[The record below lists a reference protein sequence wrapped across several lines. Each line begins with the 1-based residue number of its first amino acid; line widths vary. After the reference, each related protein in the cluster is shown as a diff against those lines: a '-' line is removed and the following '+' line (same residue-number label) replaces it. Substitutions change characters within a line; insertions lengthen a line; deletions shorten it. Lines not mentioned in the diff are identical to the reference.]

1 MHQRLRLRHPEDFL
15 RLKTQGR
22 VVHHPFFTISYLA
35 SDQPNN
41 RYGVITSKRL
51 GKAVSRNRVRR
62 QIKEALR
69 LLHPTLKAGFDVVVI
84 AKYGVIGQPFLTIQ
98 EALRQKLNSV
108 GLVAKLDDS

>member
-1 MHQRLRLRHPEDFL
+1 MHQHLRLRHPDDFSRL
-15 RLKTQGR
+15 RAHGR
-22 VVHHPFFTISYLA
+22 VVHHPFFTISYLVN
-35 SDQPNN
+35 DHPNN

-69 LLHPTLKAGFDVVVI
+69 LLHPTLKTGFDVVVI

-108 GLVAKLDDS
+108 GLVTQLDDL

>member
-1 MHQRLRLRHPEDFL
+1 MHQHLRLRHPDDFSRL
-15 RLKTQGR
+15 RAHGK
-22 VVHHPFFTISYLA
+22 VVHHPFFTISYLVN
-35 SDQPNN
+35 DHPHN

-69 LLHPTLKAGFDVVVI
+69 LLHPTLKIGFDVVVI

-108 GLVAKLDDS
+108 GLVTRLDKL